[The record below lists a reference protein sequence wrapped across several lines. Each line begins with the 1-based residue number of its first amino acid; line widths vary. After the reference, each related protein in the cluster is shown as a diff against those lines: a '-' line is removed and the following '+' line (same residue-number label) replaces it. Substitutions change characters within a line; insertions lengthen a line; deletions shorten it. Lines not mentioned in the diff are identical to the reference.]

1 MRETGKDTPPR
12 RGERSAGAAAPGLSA
27 VAFLALALCAC
38 SLSTARPPAP
48 YALNEAVNE
57 TLNPEETFTVADSGE
72 TFTVGG
78 VSVTGPWGYA
88 RAANANRLY
97 PLLVS
102 GFWGDGKNQYTAS
115 VNSFNKRYPAFVLD
129 WQKDGVGDGEALADW
144 IDLAVSSGYR
154 VDPSRVYLTGFSR
167 GGSGSFPLARG
178 MGNKGKYFAAIL
190 RVAGQSQSDLGDG
203 IAAKTALW
211 YHVGLND
218 EPARVSVARAA
229 LANFRAYPSY
239 ANAVEASVADETCG
253 VPRSTVTLSRA
264 GEPTFRYSEY
274 TGMGHE
280 SGTCYRDRELFVWLF
295 NRRLR

>member
-1 MRETGKDTPPR
+1 MRETGKKTPSR
-12 RGERSAGAAAPGLSA
+12 RRERASCAAARAVSA
-27 VAFLALALCAC
+27 VALLALAISAC
-38 SLSTARPPAP
+38 SLSTARPPTP
-48 YALNEAVNE
+48 YSLNEAVNE
-57 TLNPEETFTVADSGE
+57 TLNPAETFTGADSGE

-88 RAANANRLY
+88 RASNANRLY

-102 GFWGDGKNQYTAS
+102 GFWGDGASQYTAS
-115 VNSFNKRYPAFVLD
+115 SNSFNKRFPAFVLD

-154 VDPSRVYLTGFSR
+154 VDPSRIYLTGFSR

-190 RVAGQSQSDLGDG
+190 RMAGQSQSDLGDA

-218 EPARVSVARAA
+218 EPARVGVARAA
-229 LANFRAYPSY
+229 LAHFRAYPSY
-239 ANAVEASVADETCG
+239 SGAVEASVSDETCG
-253 VPRSTVTLSRA
+253 VPRSTVTLIRE
-264 GEPTFRYSEY
+264 GEPAFRYSEY
-274 TGMGHE
+274 AGMGHE